1 MACGLPNVLIY
12 MFYFWKK
19 DVEDNYCLRNPDY
32 YLRQGFQELIYGLNQ
47 PYLRINQSSFTNV
60 SIMDRPYLIEMFG
73 GREFPSVLTTR
84 DGQKSPYM
92 IDFIE
97 ELIETEKIFMEVVS
111 EIRKKTVFTFP
122 VEKLA
127 A

>member
-1 MACGLPNVLIY
+1 MACGLPNVLVY
-12 MFYFWKK
+12 FFYFWKK
-19 DVEDNYCLRNPDY
+19 DVESNYLLKNPDY
-32 YLRQGFQELIYGLNQ
+32 YMRQGFQELIYGLNQ
-47 PYLRINQSSFTNV
+47 PYLRVNQSAFTNI
-60 SIMDRPYLIEMFG
+60 SIMDRPYLTEIFG
-73 GREFPSVLTTR
+73 GKEFPSALTTK

-97 ELIETEKIFMEVVS
+97 DIIDAEKIFMEVVS
-111 EIRKKTVFTFP
+111 EIREKTVFTFP

>member
-1 MACGLPNVLIY
+1 
-12 MFYFWKK
+12 
-19 DVEDNYCLRNPDY
+19 
-32 YLRQGFQELIYGLNQ
+32 
-47 PYLRINQSSFTNV
+47 
-60 SIMDRPYLIEMFG
+60 MDRPYLIEMFG

-111 EIRKKTVFTFP
+111 EIREKTVFTFP